1 MQTLIV
7 ISDNEYLLNMWY
19 DVFKIASDANDIERY
34 LLSEFN
40 HSFLE
45 GKKVDSLVIIGG
57 DLKLDELSDLV
68 LQVKML
74 GIPIIVSKNMADRSV
89 ANLLNL
95 GVRSVV
101 NIDMSILTISNTL
114 RIVESGG
121 VYINPL
127 EIKRGF
133 YNNFIIVVTLLFT
146 NT

>member
-1 MQTLIV
+1 
-7 ISDNEYLLNMWY
+7 
-19 DVFKIASDANDIERY
+19 
-34 LLSEFN
+34 
-40 HSFLE
+40 
-45 GKKVDSLVIIGG
+45 LVIIGG

-127 EIKRGF
+127 EIKKG
-133 YNNFIIVVTLLFT
+133 IL
-146 NT
+146 